1 MKTMNNSGMI
11 DINVL
16 FSVILYILGII
27 LLIVLIVLG
36 IKLIKTVGKIDKV
49 VDDVQEKSNK
59 LNGVFSMVDN
69 AADMINTF
77 SDKIVAGT
85 VGLISSIFDKR
96 KKEKEDE

>member
-1 MKTMNNSGMI
+1 MNNGMI

-36 IKLIKTVGKIDKV
+36 IKLIKTVGKINDV
-49 VDDVQEKSNK
+49 VDDVQEKSSK
-59 LNGVFSMVDN
+59 LDGVFNMVDS
-69 AADMINTF
+69 ATDMINTF

-85 VGLISSIFDKR
+85 VGFISSIFDKR
-96 KKEKEDE
+96 KKDKEDE

>member
-1 MKTMNNSGMI
+1 MKKMNNGLI
-11 DINVL
+11 DINIL
-16 FSVILYILGII
+16 FPVILYILGII
-27 LLIVLIVLG
+27 LLIVLIILVL
-36 IKLIKTVGKIDKV
+36 KLIKTVGKINNV

-85 VGLISSIFDKR
+85 VGFISSIFDKR
-96 KKEKEDE
+96 KKDNEDE

>member
-1 MKTMNNSGMI
+1 MEFLASF
-11 DINVL
+11 L
-16 FSVILYILGII
+16 PI
-27 LLIVLIVLG
+27 LLYVVAIVLLVVLIVLG